1 LLPLMLDVASIMRP
15 FFLGVGMAMRFG
27 WSFFDVLLS
36 QKKNKISVCVRARL
50 IGMGL
55 RDEGTGAHPYPC
67 RDKFVMR

>member
-1 LLPLMLDVASIMRP
+1 
-15 FFLGVGMAMRFG
+15 MAMRFG